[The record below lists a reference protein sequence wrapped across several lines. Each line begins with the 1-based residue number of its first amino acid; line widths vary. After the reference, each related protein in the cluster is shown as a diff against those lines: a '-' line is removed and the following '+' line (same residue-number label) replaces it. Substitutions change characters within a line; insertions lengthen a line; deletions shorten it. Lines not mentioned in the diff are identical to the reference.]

1 MTQAIF
7 DQTAAAGA
15 WPLSHSCGENF
26 FMAKFP
32 LERRRIEWFRHTSEV
47 TFMCMNSGNNCSCLW
62 LIIIIVLLFCCCGN
76 GNWGGNNCGN
86 DCNNNCC

>member
-32 LERRRIEWFRHTSEV
+32 LERRRIEWFRNTSEV

-76 GNWGGNNCGN
+76 GNLGGNNCGN

>member
-32 LERRRIEWFRHTSEV
+32 LERRRIEWFRNTSEV
-47 TFMCMNSGNNCSCLW
+47 TFMCMNSGNSCSCLW
-62 LIIIIVLLFCCCGN
+62 LIIMIVLLFCCCGN

>member
-32 LERRRIEWFRHTSEV
+32 LERRRIEWFRNTSEV

-62 LIIIIVLLFCCCGN
+62 LIIIVLLFCCCGN